1 MTVYRHMRLLLPKT
15 LKISSSTMGS
25 PTAEGPASSTL
36 QPTSWQEV
44 RNKFYTVIGINS
56 PKAAAVAAAAA
67 SEHTVPPQRRQSVAK
82 EWMQP
87 QDNTCR
93 LEETL
98 KFDRSYELDL
108 PKRKKIETESDEK
121 RPKKR
126 ISFDTKVKVVP
137 IPMRDEYCLRVRTR
151 LWSNAM
157 EIHENATRN
166 SIEFASEG

>member
-1 MTVYRHMRLLLPKT
+1 
-15 LKISSSTMGS
+15 
-25 PTAEGPASSTL
+25 
-36 QPTSWQEV
+36 
-44 RNKFYTVIGINS
+44 
-56 PKAAAVAAAAA
+56 
-67 SEHTVPPQRRQSVAK
+67 
-82 EWMQP
+82 MQP

-98 KFDRSYELDL
+98 KFDLSHELDL